1 MLCGVPF
8 RVIAFIDYLPS
19 LRGFDRNI
27 SEGHDLNNE
36 HFLVMFLFF
45 GFVLP
50 NLLLSYNSSVHSLLA
65 N

>member
-1 MLCGVPF
+1 MPF
-8 RVIAFIDYLPS
+8 HAVAFIDYFLS
-19 LRGFDRNI
+19 LRGLDRNT

-36 HFLVMFLFF
+36 HFLVMPLFF

-50 NLLLSYNSSVHSLLA
+50 NLVLSYNSSVHSLLD